1 MKHSTGAARYDRA
14 HQVVNALAAWNEHLS
29 ADDLHQKYCKMSVS
43 PFVFYRGTAHLYW
56 ADFAGDWHVN
66 RFGSAKT
73 RTWLEGDAHA
83 ENIGAFTDQK
93 GVLRYGMNDFD
104 ESIIADYQYDVWRFA
119 VSLVLVARRN
129 DCFTGKQKADVINAF
144 CESYLDTMAS
154 LVGKEKK
161 AMKPTTIEDTSGMI
175 KDFLKKVKKKRGRG
189 KMLAK
194 WTRGKD
200 GNRFQS
206 HKQNPKLD
214 KASEFER
221 KDILAAMPDYG
232 KTLSGDMKYSG
243 KFFAVHDIARRLSAG
258 TGSLGTSR
266 YYTLINGET
275 KSAATDRIID
285 IKRQSKPSAY
295 EHLTKGEQ
303 VDYDRSFDNDAERQA
318 VAYVALATEPDDL
331 MGWMRLHNGYYS
343 VRERSPYK
351 DTFDTAT
358 LTKTKD
364 FCEASEIWAKIMAKE
379 HTRAVRDLRVGGK
392 RYSIA
397 KEITK
402 RVEIG
407 TRGREDFKAL
417 VRDFAFEYANQVDAD
432 YGYFMEEMQPD
443 DCDAFI

>member
-1 MKHSTGAARYDRA
+1 MKHSTRAARYDRA
-14 HQVVNALAAWNEHLS
+14 NQVVNALAAWNEHLT

-43 PFVFYRGTAHLYW
+43 PFVFYRGTAHIFW
-56 ADFAGDWHVN
+56 ADFAGDWHAN
-66 RFGSAKT
+66 RFGNAKT

-83 ENIGAFTDQK
+83 ENIGAFTDHE
-93 GVLRYGMNDFD
+93 GVLLYGMNDFD

-129 DCFTGKQKADVINAF
+129 DCFTGKQKADVINAY

-154 LVGKEKK
+154 LAGKEKA
-161 AMKPTTIEDTSGMI
+161 AMKPTTIKDTSGMI
-175 KDFLKKVKKKRGRG
+175 RDFLKSVTKKESRER
-189 KMLAK
+189 MLGK
-194 WTRGKD
+194 WTGKKD
-200 GNRFQS
+200 KTRFS
-206 HKQNPKLD
+206 KKNPKLA

-232 KTLSGDMKYSG
+232 KTLSGDMKYTK
-243 KFFAVHDIARRLSAG
+243 KFNQVLDIARRLSAG

-266 YYTLINGET
+266 YYVLIEGKTGSSKDN
-275 KSAATDRIID
+275 RILD
-285 IKRQSKPSAY
+285 VKRQSKPSAY
-295 EHLTKGEQ
+295 EHVTKGEQ
-303 VDYDRSFDNDAERQA
+303 VDYDRSFANDAERQA
-318 VAYVALATEPDDL
+318 VAYQALATEPDDL

-364 FCEASEIWAKIMAKE
+364 FCEAASIWARIMAKE
-379 HTRAVRDLRVGGK
+379 HTRAVRDLKVAGK

-397 KEITK
+397 KEVTK
-402 RVEIG
+402 LVEKG
-407 TRGREDFKAL
+407 PRGREDFKAL

-443 DCDAFI
+443 DCEAFV